1 MDEEKELITKSIEN
15 LLKARGEFFATLD
28 KMVPKKGDTD
38 VFDFDACEDKNL
50 KEIYS
55 KFYPYDYAIRRILPQ
70 IYAKFGV
77 KFNV

>member
-1 MDEEKELITKSIEN
+1 MDEKEIVTKQIQDLIQ
-15 LLKARGEFFATLD
+15 ARKDFFATLD
-28 KMVPKKGDTD
+28 KIVPKVGSTD

-55 KFYPYDYAIRRILPQ
+55 KFYPYDYAIRRLLPLV
-70 IYAKFGV
+70 YEKFGV